1 MEPLNML
8 YYKKY
13 ELHPAKEWVV
23 FVHGAGGSSN
33 LFFRQIRAFK
43 NEYNLLLIDLRGH
56 GKSPAANVTDLL
68 SGRYSFEM
76 VAWDVI
82 KVMDAADVPKAHFM
96 GISLGTIIARTI
108 SELAP
113 ERVHS
118 MILGGA
124 IAKLNLRSKFL
135 VRVGNTVKRYV
146 PYMWLYTLVAW
157 IIMPR
162 KSHSFSRQLFIREAQ
177 KLRQAEFLRWFDLT
191 KELNSLLSYLFGQT
205 ITIPT
210 LYIMGS
216 EDYMFLPQVREQVKN
231 QSMAILE
238 IINKCGHVCNIEA
251 PETFNQLSLS
261 FLKNYQNT
269 GQSSVSNL

>member
-1 MEPLNML
+1 ML

-13 ELHPAKEWVV
+13 EVHPEKEWMV

-43 NEYNLLLIDLRGH
+43 DEYNLLLVDLRGH
-56 GKSPAANVTDLL
+56 GKSPAANVADLL

-76 VAWDVI
+76 VAEDVL
-82 KVMDAADVPKAHFM
+82 KAMDNAGIPKAHLM

-108 SELAP
+108 SEMAP
-113 ERVHS
+113 ERIHS

-135 VRVGNTVKRYV
+135 VRVGNTVKRLI

-162 KSHSFSRQLFIREAQ
+162 KSHSFSRKLFIREAK

-191 KELNSLLSYLFGQT
+191 KELNSLLAYFFAQT
-205 ITIPT
+205 ISIPT

-216 EDYMFLPQVREQVKN
+216 EDYMFLPQVKEQVKN

-251 PETFNQLSLS
+251 PETFNQLSLD
-261 FLKNYQNT
+261 FLKNYQKT
-269 GQSSVSNL
+269 GLRSIEST